1 MKKVFT
7 IGRDANCDIIIPDT
21 TDVVSRL
28 HATLRVDGSK
38 IFLTDQSLNGTYING
53 LKMSSNVEIPVS
65 RKDVISFAHVYDLDW
80 NLIPRKNW
88 NALLGIGL
96 LSILAICVLVG
107 IANFF
112 FNHRQLENPVPVT
125 PEASPLRPVVV
136 TDTII
141 KKDTVVVQPKEIK
154 KEKKVVPNKDSVKA
168 EKPSEEPVYN
178 PIY

>member
-38 IFLTDQSLNGTYING
+38 IFLTDQSLNGTYVNG

-65 RKDVISFAHVYDLDW
+65 RKDVVSFAHVYDLDW
-80 NLIPRKNW
+80 NLIPRRDW
-88 NALLGIGL
+88 NALLKIGL
-96 LSILAICVLVG
+96 LSIVALCVLAG
-107 IANFF
+107 IVYILNIR
-112 FNHRQLENPVPVT
+112 HQPDSVPDNQDI
-125 PEASPLRPVVV
+125 PLPNPVVV

-141 KKDTVVVQPKEIK
+141 KKDTVVINVTEQK
-154 KEKKVVPNKDSVKA
+154 KEKKVVPKKDSVKI
-168 EKPSEEPVYN
+168 EKPTEDPVYN
-178 PIY
+178 PVY